1 MSDTPRTDELR
12 DKLARLGWNPHKDK
26 PVADLFVEMEKLER
40 ELAEARKQRDTL
52 MNALE
57 AVVEVAR
64 RNLSRPHPT
73 VERFYTEALAAVKK
87 ELK

>member
-1 MSDTPRTDELR
+1 VSEKLSDRVRPDVEAARWVVDEI
-12 DKLARLGWNPHKDK
+12 K
-26 PVADLFVEMEKLER
+26 VLER
-40 ELAEARKQRDTL
+40 ELAEARKQRDRL

-73 VERFYTEALAAVKK
+73 VERFNAEALAAVKGGSH
-87 ELK
+87 E